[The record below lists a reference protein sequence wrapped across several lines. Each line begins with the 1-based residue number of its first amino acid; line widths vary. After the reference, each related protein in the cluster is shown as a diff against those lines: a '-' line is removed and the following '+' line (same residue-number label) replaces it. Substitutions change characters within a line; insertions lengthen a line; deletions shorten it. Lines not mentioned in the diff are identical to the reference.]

1 MCWCRGDGVIFT
13 VSVSVAGFGVS
24 RETQKIASKMNAPAI
39 RKSQARLVKGLR
51 CVSDIV
57 YRITAPSDKGWCPNR
72 WCKCRSDTRSR
83 SHRTPDGDTYFEW
96 YADRRIVHT
105 SNNHCHSENTTRP
118 CVPSVRSHPNNP
130 SNPHPHRQQGS
141 ALAVAVAVSL
151 RSHHTSPNSCNYTAN
166 YNETC
171 NPDNLACCLRPSHY
185 TYQSCCNYTANYNET
200 CNPDNLACCLS
211 AACSYDLHTDTLS
224 SYDHN
229 YTFAP
234 GAAIAYTYRFSRHS
248 PKHISCGAHTPRYR
262 HRRNYDR
269 HPHIYVCHNHHRP
282 HDPKAV
288 NICDTAP
295 NNSAQDT

>member
-1 MCWCRGDGVIFT
+1 MCWCRGDGVVFT
-13 VSVSVAGFGVS
+13 VSVSVVGFGVS

-105 SNNHCHSENTTRP
+105 SNNRWCHSCRTMIGG
-118 CVPSVRSHPNNP
+118 VPSDF
-130 SNPHPHRQQGS
+130 PHLNTLYNLHHHKQPLS
-141 ALAVAVAVSL
+141 VAVALMDMNGYANRHKNPSPCSSHWHCSRNNSL
-151 RSHHTSPNSCNYTAN
+151 DTNDPHSQMSHAHHTHDKTA
-166 YNETC
+166 EAVLT
-171 NPDNLACCLRPSHY
+171 PSHY

-200 CNPDNLACCLS
+200 CNPDNSACCLS

-234 GAAIAYTYRFSRHS
+234 GAAIAYTIGVNLGVFRSLFEFAKGCVFS
-248 PKHISCGAHTPRYR
+248 
-262 HRRNYDR
+262 
-269 HPHIYVCHNHHRP
+269 
-282 HDPKAV
+282 
-288 NICDTAP
+288 
-295 NNSAQDT
+295 SAFLESASIFK